1 METKSYAIKNAL
13 IVTPTEVLK
22 GKVLLTDGATIAALV
37 DQADWTPSPDQQVID
52 AEGAWLMPGFIDI
65 HADYIEHMAAPRP
78 SSLMDFRL
86 ALREA
91 EKELVTHGVTTMF
104 HSLSF
109 YKTSEFGDNPVRNSK
124 NVRRFI
130 DLIDQ
135 MHQGPH
141 LVRHR
146 FHARLEIDN
155 PGALADLEE
164 FIRNRK
170 VHLLSFMDHTPGQG
184 QYRNLEIF
192 RETLKGYRNLAD
204 HEVDAIIDKHQ
215 TKEVLSLEVL
225 TSLARTAL
233 DHGVAVASHDDD
245 TVDKVKLVKSLG
257 ATISEFP
264 ITLEVAREAQ
274 AQGLA
279 TVAGA
284 PNILLGGSHSGN
296 LSAAEAIQAGVID
309 ILCSDYYPAA
319 LLHGVFRMV
328 KDYGQTLPAMVA
340 LVSSHPAQATGLGEI
355 TGAIRPGL
363 RADLL
368 LCRELEDGFPVV
380 EAVFVDG
387 VLVHQTSYR
396 RSR

>member
-1 METKSYAIKNAL
+1 MEHQRYAIKNAL
-13 IVTPTEVLK
+13 IVTPTEVLE
-22 GKVLLTDGATIAALV
+22 GQVLLTNGATILDLV
-37 DQADWTPSPDQQVID
+37 DQASWTPQADQTVID

-78 SSLMDFRL
+78 TSLMDFRL

-109 YKTSEFGDNPVRNSK
+109 YKSSEFGDNPVRHSK

-135 MHQGPH
+135 LHQGPH

-155 PGALADLEE
+155 VAALPDLEE
-164 FIRNRK
+164 FIKDHK

-215 TKEVLSLEVL
+215 TKEVLSFEVL
-225 TSLARTAL
+225 TDLARVAL
-233 DHGVAVASHDDD
+233 NHGVAVASHDDD
-245 TVDKVKLVKSLG
+245 TVEKVSLVKSFG

-264 ITLEVAREAQ
+264 ITLEVAHEAR

-296 LSAAEAIQAGVID
+296 LGAAEAIQAGAVD

-328 KDYGQTLPAMVA
+328 KEYGQTLPAMVA
-340 LVSSHPAQATGLGEI
+340 LVSTNPAAATGLGGF
-355 TGAIRPGL
+355 TGALRPGL
-363 RADLL
+363 RADML
-368 LCRELEDGFPVV
+368 LCRALEDGFPVV

-387 VLVHQTSYR
+387 DLVHQTHYR
-396 RSR
+396 RPR